1 MKYILLLLLFPFCLV
16 SAEESYFEE
25 NGIDRTP
32 VYFYRGGR
40 YYSTGVLCRY
50 PNFHIRRFAPCP
62 YYYHHWE
69 YRINFNTER
78 PVNQGLIENVT
89 NFHFESF
96 SGDANAQSFLASYY
110 ERGLGVPMDLSKAYA
125 WHKISAG
132 NGNEVSR
139 YKLEKLIPRVSPEV
153 IEEGEKHVIV
163 FSEQIASFKED
174 IEEESSLSEEI
185 EDSMLFS
192 QKNALSNTQP

>member
-1 MKYILLLLLFPFCLV
+1 MKYILLLLLFPLYTT
-16 SAEESYFEE
+16 SAEE
-25 NGIDRTP
+25 RTP
-32 VYFYRGGR
+32 VHFYRGGG

-50 PNFHIRRFAPCP
+50 PSFHIRRFAPCP
-62 YYYHHWE
+62 YYPHWE

-125 WHKISAG
+125 WHKISAD
-132 NGNEVSR
+132 NGNVVSKR
-139 YKLEKLIPRVSPEV
+139 KLEELIERVPEEV
-153 IEEGEKHVIV
+153 IDEGETQV
-163 FSEQIASFKED
+163 FVLYEKIESFNKEEIKKEPTLHD
-174 IEEESSLSEEI
+174 EI
-185 EDSMLFS
+185 EDRMLFS